1 MNKFKFEKDQ
11 YEDLKKEFDKFMIEM
26 KRFNVY
32 GGGFYEKRMEI
43 KKLLK
48 ELNNITNEKN

>member
-1 MNKFKFEKDQ
+1 
-11 YEDLKKEFDKFMIEM
+11 MIEM

-43 KKLLK
+43 KKLLD
-48 ELNNITNEKN
+48 ELNQIKN

>member
-1 MNKFKFEKDQ
+1 M
-11 YEDLKKEFDKFMIEM
+11 LEM

-32 GGGFYEKRMEI
+32 GRGFYEKRMEI

-48 ELNNITNEKN
+48 ELNNITND